1 MHSYASSCTKISS
14 SAFPVISSMALDN
27 LLNIFDKKFKKNI
40 SEEFPKLNAQI
51 VVLGLARIF

>member
-1 MHSYASSCTKISS
+1 
-14 SAFPVISSMALDN
+14 MALDN

-51 VVLGLARIF
+51 VVLGLARIFWILLMHLSNNMVI